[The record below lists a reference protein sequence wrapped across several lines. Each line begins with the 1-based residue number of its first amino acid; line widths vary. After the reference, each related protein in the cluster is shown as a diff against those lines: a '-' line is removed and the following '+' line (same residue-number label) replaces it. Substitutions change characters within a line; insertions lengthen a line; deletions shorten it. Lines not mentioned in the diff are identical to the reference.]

1 MIQSIW
7 INRISFTVSWI
18 DGKVSYREAI
28 LLINKN
34 IQNTPHCGIDRHRQR
49 KLKRR
54 KVRGGDREIERKSYK
69 KGKRMFRLK
78 NCVWMCVGV
87 CNPIRILIIALEDNN
102 IHQSL
107 SYYKYI
113 RQETRMTTSISSK
126 DSLKDKQAKWIMRRS
141 W

>member
-1 MIQSIW
+1 MKKIKMCTWKRTEYYFLLGDLTQE
-7 INRISFTVSWI
+7 ISGDYDSKHLSKSHFFTVSWI

-54 KVRGGDREIERKSYK
+54 KVRGGNREIERKSYK

-107 SYYKYI
+107 SY
-113 RQETRMTTSISSK
+113 
-126 DSLKDKQAKWIMRRS
+126 
-141 W
+141 